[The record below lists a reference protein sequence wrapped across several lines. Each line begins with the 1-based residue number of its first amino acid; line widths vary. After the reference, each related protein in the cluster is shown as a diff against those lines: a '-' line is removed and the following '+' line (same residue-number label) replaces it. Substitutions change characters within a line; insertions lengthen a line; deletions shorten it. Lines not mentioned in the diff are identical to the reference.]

1 MFTVTDILHD
11 VQRGILANNMAE
23 NKFSYR
29 IVYFVNEQGKSTKY
43 YSDTAYDDLRETLE
57 NIIIR
62 ENLTTTNCLVVA
74 QTTVRKNGESICLQS
89 RAYSFSLSE
98 YFRKVCD
105 GKTEIINSNYGG
117 RRAQCY

>member
-1 MFTVTDILHD
+1 MFTISDILRD
-11 VQRGILANNMAE
+11 IQRGILAHNMIE
-23 NKFSYR
+23 NYFTYR
-29 IVYFVNEQGKSTKY
+29 LIYFVNSENGNKKY
-43 YSDTAYDDLRETLE
+43 YIDTRYDGLRAALE
-57 NIIIR
+57 NIVR
-62 ENLTTTNCLVVA
+62 ENSTTTNCLVVA